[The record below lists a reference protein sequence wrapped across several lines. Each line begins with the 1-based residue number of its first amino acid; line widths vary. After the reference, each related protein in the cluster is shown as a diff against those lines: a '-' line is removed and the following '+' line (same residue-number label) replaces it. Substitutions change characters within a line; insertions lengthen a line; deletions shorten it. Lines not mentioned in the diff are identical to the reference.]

1 VGAVVDTLDVREGVV
16 VVVVL
21 RTVEVVDVREETVEV
36 VAVDVV
42 REEEGVAENEH
53 LLYLSGRSPT
63 SLAS

>member
-1 VGAVVDTLDVREGVV
+1 M